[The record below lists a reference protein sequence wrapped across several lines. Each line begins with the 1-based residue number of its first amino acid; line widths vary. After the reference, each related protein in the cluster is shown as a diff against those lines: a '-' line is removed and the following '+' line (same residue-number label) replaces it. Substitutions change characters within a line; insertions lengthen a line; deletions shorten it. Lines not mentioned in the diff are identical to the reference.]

1 MSFLSMFI
9 LLSEVAYRSQIQEPN
24 MEVLDEVGDGC
35 EAIESIRSVEP
46 YVVIIKDIE
55 LPSPSGIEVT

>member
-1 MSFLSMFI
+1 
-9 LLSEVAYRSQIQEPN
+9 